1 MYVQAGGES
10 VAKYDLKSRTRFSNS
25 LKNKLYDELKN
36 ISDSTEIPISK
47 LFDKSVEFL
56 IESYRR
62 EDLLKNEDID
72 YLDIPIPRNL
82 VNRLRLFAGIN
93 KVNFDDY
100 IVSILLDYMIKE
112 DKKLN
117 GIAEKNAKNK
127 S

>member
-1 MYVQAGGES
+1 MYLQAGGEN

-25 LKNKLYDELKN
+25 LKNELYDRLKD
-36 ISDSTEIPISK
+36 ISDNTEIPISK

-62 EDLLKNEDID
+62 EDLLKNQDID

-82 VNRLRLFAGIN
+82 VNRLRLFAGIS

-112 DKKLN
+112 DEKLN
-117 GIAEKNAKNK
+117 GVAEKNSKNPK
-127 S
+127 

>member
-1 MYVQAGGES
+1 LNGGKS
-10 VAKYDLKSRTRFSNS
+10 VAKRILKKRNPITSTLSINLF
-25 LKNKLYDELKN
+25 NKLDE
-36 ISDSTEIPISK
+36 ISGQTDIPKSK
-47 LFDKSVEFL
+47 LLDKSVEFL

-82 VNRLRLFAGIN
+82 VNRLRLFAGMY

-117 GIAEKNAKNK
+117 GMTEKNVKNN